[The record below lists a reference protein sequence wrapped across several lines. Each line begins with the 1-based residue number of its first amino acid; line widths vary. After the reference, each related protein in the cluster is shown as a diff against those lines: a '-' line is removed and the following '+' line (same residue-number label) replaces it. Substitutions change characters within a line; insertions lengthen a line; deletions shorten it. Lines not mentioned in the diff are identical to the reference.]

1 MGGEAIRGRG
11 ACLGWVEAFSGLRC
25 GGSRPRR
32 PSRPVPR
39 GSAQADPTRGSAP
52 GSRRECVPWI
62 SAGPRSRVSPGSAP
76 ALRQLRQLC
85 GVSLFGGWER
95 GLCGS
100 IAKVWGAGALRAH
113 LLAARLAGV
122 VATSREESLR
132 SYRLFAARD
141 PRVLIGIDP
150 ERGWGMRELIGLM
163 AERCGVSA
171 DPGHVSGHDVIDPGL
186 TLAALD
192 AFAERLA
199 EVAGRRAP
207 VLLGTG
213 HPHRLLGF
221 YADLA
226 DALSAAGCAVLT
238 PAQGLCVDI
247 TTRFGLRT
255 YNLDYVRGVAL
266 VREPGPVSSG
276 RATGAHTHSPL
287 PVRVA
292 LAAAAEAGGPVP
304 ELVIGDHG
312 WVCGAGQLGFEAIG
326 LADTD
331 DPALFVGEAEGVVSL
346 VVPLDD
352 AVRSAYYRP
361 LTRYVLNRACLSQ

>member
-1 MGGEAIRGRG
+1 M
-11 ACLGWVEAFSGLRC
+11 LSSG
-25 GGSRPRR
+25 
-32 PSRPVPR
+32 V
-39 GSAQADPTRGSAP
+39 
-52 GSRRECVPWI
+52 V
-62 SAGPRSRVSPGSAP
+62 
-76 ALRQLRQLC
+76 
-85 GVSLFGGWER
+85 
-95 GLCGS
+95 
-100 IAKVWGAGALRAH
+100 RAH
-113 LLAARLAGV
+113 LLGARLAGS
-122 VATSREESLR
+122 VATTREESLR

-141 PRVLIGIDP
+141 PRVMIGIDP
-150 ERGWGMRELIGLM
+150 ERGWGMRDLIGLM

-171 DPGHVSGHDVIDPGL
+171 DPAHTSGHDVIDPEL

-199 EVAGRRAP
+199 EVARRGAP
-207 VLLGTG
+207 VLFGTG

-226 DALSAAGCAVLT
+226 DALSAVGCEVLT
-238 PAQGLCVDI
+238 PAQGRCVDI

-266 VREPGPVSSG
+266 ARAAGTERPGCEP
-276 RATGAHTHSPL
+276 GAHTHSPL
-287 PVRVA
+287 PVRTA
-292 LAAAAEAGGPVP
+292 LAAAAEGGGPLP

-331 DPALFVGEAEGVVSL
+331 DPALFVGEAEGVVSV
-346 VVPLDD
+346 VVPVDD
-352 AVRSAYYRP
+352 AVRSDYYRP

>member
-1 MGGEAIRGRG
+1 M
-11 ACLGWVEAFSGLRC
+11 VT
-25 GGSRPRR
+25 
-32 PSRPVPR
+32 V
-39 GSAQADPTRGSAP
+39 
-52 GSRRECVPWI
+52 
-62 SAGPRSRVSPGSAP
+62 
-76 ALRQLRQLC
+76 
-85 GVSLFGGWER
+85 
-95 GLCGS
+95 
-100 IAKVWGAGALRAH
+100 GALRAH

-150 ERGWGMRELIGLM
+150 EWSWEQRDLIGLM
-163 AERCGVSA
+163 ADKCGVSA
-171 DPGHVSGHDVIDPGL
+171 DPRHVSGQDVIDPER
-186 TLAALD
+186 TLVALE

-199 EVAGRRAP
+199 LVARRGAP

-221 YADLA
+221 YAALA

-238 PAQGLCVDI
+238 PAKGRCVDI
-247 TTRFGLRT
+247 TTQFGLRT
-255 YNLDYVRGVAL
+255 YNLDYVQGVAL
-266 VREPGPVSSG
+266 VREPGAPDPG
-276 RATGAHTHSPL
+276 CATGAHTHSPL
-287 PVRVA
+287 PVRTA
-292 LAAAAEAGGPVP
+292 LAAIAEAGGPLP

-312 WVCGAGQLGFEAIG
+312 WVCGAGQLGFETIG

-331 DPALFVGEAEGVVSL
+331 DPALFVGEAEGRVSV

-352 AVRSAYYRP
+352 AVRSDYYRP